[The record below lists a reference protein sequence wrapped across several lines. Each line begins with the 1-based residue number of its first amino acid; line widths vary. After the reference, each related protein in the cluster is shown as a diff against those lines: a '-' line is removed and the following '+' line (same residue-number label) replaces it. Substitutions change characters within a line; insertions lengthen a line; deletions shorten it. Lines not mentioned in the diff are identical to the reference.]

1 MDTALASLLLDLS
14 SIPDEEIIGFV
25 RQKYIEL
32 YTDTQTKSG
41 RRGELTLHDGEKAVF
56 FEDRFEHAFFTS
68 AYKTYRK
75 YNKGAFDEKRAI
87 RIRWIREILT
97 GKTSGVEGRHI
108 PSGRR
113 DNSGRPILQRLYVL
127 WDENY
132 LIWLEYLTKTEKW
145 KFSSAYVEPRGK
157 PYIRKLTRMG
167 TCFWRKMKS
176 RD

>member
-1 MDTALASLLLDLS
+1 MNPTLASLLLDLTGLS
-14 SIPDEEIIGFV
+14 NEEAEEKTY
-25 RQKYIEL
+25 QEYIRL

-97 GKTSGVEGRHI
+97 GKTSGVEGWHI

-113 DNSGRPILQRLYVL
+113 DNSGRPILQRFYVL